1 MQHTKWHYGW
11 VVVAVGAL
19 ITCTA
24 MGAMM
29 ALPVLLSP
37 IGADTGWSR
46 AGIGLAITF
55 NFLAMGTASFVWG
68 SLSDRLGP
76 ARVVLCGVLLLGT
89 GLAWASRAGSL
100 LEFQLAYGVLV
111 GVASGAFMAPLMAT
125 VTLWFDA
132 HRALAVAL
140 VSAGIGVAP
149 MTVSPIAAWLIEAY
163 GWRPTLLMMAAVVV
177 LLLVPCALLVRRPPG
192 YELGGAGA
200 PAAGQGAGGEA
211 AASASLGAL
220 TKQAFRSK
228 PFLVLAATF
237 FACCATHAG
246 PIIHTV
252 SYAIGCGLPTMTA
265 VTIYSVEGF
274 AGLVGRLLLGVAA
287 DRYGVKR
294 IIILGLLTQALAA
307 GAYAAVSR
315 LGEFYAVA
323 FVFGLAYGGVMPL
336 YAALVRAYFDP
347 RIMGAIL
354 GGLSMISSLGMAFGP
369 WVGGWVYDHW
379 HTYSWMYLGSAA
391 VGLGAVAIAL
401 ALPRVAK
408 GGGGAGAGDGDGGG
422 VAPQAA

>member
-1 MQHTKWHYGW
+1 MRGKLHYGW

-76 ARVVLCGVLLLGT
+76 ARVVLCGVLLLGL
-89 GLAWASRAGSL
+89 GLAWASRATSL
-100 LEFQLAYGVLV
+100 LEFQISYGVVV

-125 VTLWFDA
+125 VTLWFDE

-149 MTVSPIAAWLIEAY
+149 MTVSPIAAWLIESY
-163 GWRPTLLMMAAVVV
+163 GWRPTLQMLAGAVV
-177 LLLVPCALLVRRPPG
+177 LLLVPAALLVRRPPG
-192 YELGGAGA
+192 FEVGGGA
-200 PAAGQGAGGEA
+200 PANGGPGDA
-211 AASASLGAL
+211 VVTASLGEL

-228 PFLVLAATF
+228 PFIVLAATF

-287 DRYGVKR
+287 DRFGVKR
-294 IIILGLLTQALAA
+294 IIIIGLLVQALAA

-323 FVFGLAYGGVMPL
+323 FIFGLAYGGVMPL
-336 YAALVRAYFDP
+336 YAALVRSYFDP
-347 RIMGAIL
+347 RIMGSVL
-354 GGLSMISSLGMAFGP
+354 GGLSMISSLGMALGP
-369 WVGGWVYDHW
+369 AAGGWIYDNW
-379 HTYSWMYLGSAA
+379 HTYSWMYLGSLA
-391 VGLGAVAIAL
+391 VGLGAAAIAL
-401 ALPRVAK
+401 ALPRVVRH
-408 GGGGAGAGDGDGGG
+408 GDSGGADGTGPS
-422 VAPQAA
+422 AQPA